1 MRILLI
7 EDEEMLGT
15 LIREGLETSHYQVTW
30 ERNGEVG
37 LQRAREEEFA
47 VILLDIMLPG
57 LDGWTICRRL
67 RESKNRTPILMMTA
81 RDDVDDRVRG
91 LELGADDYLP
101 KPFEFKELRARIR
114 ALMRRERVHR
124 GSCMR
129 VADIEVD
136 TVARRV
142 TVAGR
147 VVALT
152 AREYSLLEALVA
164 YEGQIL
170 SQERILSRVWDDEG
184 AMSNTVEVYVS
195 MLRKKIDVGR
205 SQKLIQTVRGLGYTL
220 RAPEEPIYREL

>member
-1 MRILLI
+1 
-7 EDEEMLGT
+7 
-15 LIREGLETSHYQVTW
+15 
-30 ERNGEVG
+30 
-37 LQRAREEEFA
+37 
-47 VILLDIMLPG
+47 
-57 LDGWTICRRL
+57 
-67 RESKNRTPILMMTA
+67 
-81 RDDVDDRVRG
+81 
-91 LELGADDYLP
+91 
-101 KPFEFKELRARIR
+101 
-114 ALMRRERVHR
+114 
-124 GSCMR
+124 MR

-136 TVARRV
+136 TQARRV

-147 VVALT
+147 PVALT

-220 RAPEEPIYREL
+220 RAPEDPIYEAL